1 MYSIGSVRSP
11 TFLLSS
17 WLCSVHK
24 PVLSFV
30 SFLRY
35 FLLSPLAFRARFPS
49 NHTSGREIL
58 KSSASSRVTFCSVSR
73 LMGGCSYL
81 ALLNLCY
88 AKSRILFVY
97 MHEKETA
104 WGADRL
110 LILLLLLQK
119 RVVVLLTP
127 IYLDTY
133 TAFANA
139 AYCSHC

>member
-1 MYSIGSVRSP
+1 MLLIDSICSGQLS

-17 WLCSVHK
+17 WLCSAHQ
-24 PVLSFV
+24 PVLSLI

-35 FLLSPLAFRARFPS
+35 FLLSHLDFRARFLS
-49 NHTSGREIL
+49 NHTKGREIP
-58 KSSASSRVTFCSVSR
+58 KSSASSRVTLCSVSR

-104 WGADRL
+104 WG
-110 LILLLLLQK
+110 LI
-119 RVVVLLTP
+119 
-127 IYLDTY
+127 D
-133 TAFANA
+133 F
-139 AYCSHC
+139 